1 MTDTLKQIYGDLED
15 LGKADRY
22 LDEILEIVHQIKLF
36 DDFSM
41 DEIKVLCHYMQ
52 CFAAPRNYTLLEE
65 GTDGD
70 YLLLILTGSVEVR
83 KQIPGQGVEMI
94 AEMTAGSTMGEMSL
108 VDGKPHY
115 TSCIARVPTDFAVLT
130 REALNGILL
139 QAPRLG
145 NKLLLILLQMMS
157 TQLRQIRSPILPS
170 VT

>member
-36 DDFSM
+36 DNFSM
-41 DEIKVLCHYMQ
+41 DEIKVLCHYMR

-83 KQIPGQGVEMI
+83 KQIPGQVEMI
-94 AEMTAGSTMGEMSL
+94 AEMTPGSTMGEMSL
-108 VDGKPHY
+108 VDGKPSY

-157 TQLRQIRSPILPS
+157 TQLRQVSSHFLPRVS
-170 VT
+170 